1 LQEASHRLF
10 FCPEFTCLILPSPK
24 IAGRVNTTHKRVR
37 RTRFR
42 GWEARDCAKN
52 AAVSFML
59 KAIDTMKLAFTRAAG
74 AFSLVEMLVVIAII
88 SILAALLLP
97 ALEQGKF
104 RARRVECVS
113 NLQEVGIAT
122 HSFANDHGGK
132 FPTQVSTNDGGSLE
146 FVMAGYRVFNHEFYF
161 SFRHFRPLA
170 GELGTPKLL
179 VCPSDLLRQPA
190 TDFGQFD
197 NRNLSYVIGLVADP
211 GNPLAILAADRGLP
225 ARPLPGYGITSIV
238 RIPPSSA
245 YRNWAGVHNRTG
257 NILFTDGHV
266 EESSDGIILIEE
278 SVPEDLVYP
287 DVPDLAA
294 NPPTAGPG
302 NGTPN
307 DNPPPSGNPPSGNPG
322 PNNAAGNGPN
332 PANPPGPNASSPV
345 HPAGF
350 SGQHGTGIVPP
361 ESPPT
366 IDETASNP
374 PLLTPASAISTNTV
388 TEPDSSDDMS
398 VFDRQIYRI
407 VHRAFGWLY
416 LLALLFLLLFLILRL
431 WRAWKRRQ
439 ERREG

>member
-1 LQEASHRLF
+1 
-10 FCPEFTCLILPSPK
+10 
-24 IAGRVNTTHKRVR
+24 
-37 RTRFR
+37 
-42 GWEARDCAKN
+42 
-52 AAVSFML
+52 ML
-59 KAIDTMKLAFTRAAG
+59 KAIDTMKLAFDRAAG

-97 ALEQGKF
+97 ALEQGKL

-146 FVMAGYRVFNHEFYF
+146 FVTAGYRILNHEFYF

-170 GELGTPKLL
+170 GELGTPKVL

-190 TDFGQFD
+190 TDFGHFENQ
-197 NRNLSYVIGLVADP
+197 NLSYEIGLVADP
-211 GNPLAILAADRGLP
+211 GDSRAILAADRGLP

-245 YRNWAGVHNRTG
+245 YRLWAGVHNRTG

-287 DVPDLAA
+287 DVPDSAA
-294 NPPTAGPG
+294 NPPPAGPG
-302 NGTPN
+302 SGTPN
-307 DNPPPSGNPPSGNPG
+307 GNPPPSGYPPSSGNPG
-322 PNNAAGNGPN
+322 PNNAAGNGPSSG
-332 PANPPGPNASSPV
+332 NPPGPNTPSPM

-350 SGQHGTGIVPP
+350 SGRDATGNTPP
-361 ESPPT
+361 ENPA
-366 IDETASNP
+366 IGETGSNHP
-374 PLLTPASAISTNTV
+374 NLTPASAVSTNTV
-388 TEPDSSDDMS
+388 TEPDSDDDMS

-407 VHRAFGWLY
+407 VHEAFGWLY
-416 LLALLFLLLFLILRL
+416 LLALLFLLLFLLLRL
-431 WRAWKRRQ
+431 WRRWKRRQ
-439 ERREG
+439 ARRER